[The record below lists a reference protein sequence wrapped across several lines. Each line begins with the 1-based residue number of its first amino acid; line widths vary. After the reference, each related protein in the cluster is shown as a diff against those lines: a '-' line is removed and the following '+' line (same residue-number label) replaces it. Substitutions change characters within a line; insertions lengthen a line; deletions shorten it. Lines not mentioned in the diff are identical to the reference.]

1 MLYQE
6 IQNTDIEI
14 RYIID
19 KRKER
24 NTNLKIIE
32 PQSEWRSV
40 DAIIISPLSY
50 DSILNEWREK
60 FIYPTYILKNILMEL
75 VEE

>member
-32 PQSEWRSV
+32 PQSEWHSV